1 MPNRDKYERSAV
13 SDQSVRTFNL
23 LEAPKKH
30 YGTLRN
36 YVGGEWVEPET
47 DRYLDVEDPATTE
60 TIASVPCSTKADV
73 DRAIQAAQDA
83 FWDWRSTPPVVRAR
97 YMFKIKELMEKNFE
111 ELSRITTQEHG
122 KAIDEARGET
132 RRTVETVE
140 VASGVTS
147 LMMGYNLEDGA
158 ARNIDETVVRQP
170 LGVGACITP
179 FNFPLMM
186 TGFWWPYA
194 IAAGNTFVI
203 KQSEQTPLTV
213 TRFFEILED
222 ADLPDGVMNLVHGDL
237 EASGAILDS
246 PLVQAVGFIGSS
258 PVAKLVYKRCGETGK
273 RICANGG
280 AKNFITVMPDAEIDR
295 SLSNMMASFFGCAG
309 ERCLAASVLLAVG
322 DVYDE
327 IKEKFVAAASA
338 LSTGPGLDES
348 VNVGPVISAKS
359 LDRIHGYIESGI
371 KEGADL
377 ILDGRQVEVPGFE
390 GGHYIAPT
398 VFDNCTPDMT
408 ICKDEIFGPVAMI
421 VRVKDLKEAISI
433 TNATPFG
440 NAASIYTTS
449 GRSARTFWY
458 EVQSGNIGVNL
469 GVAAPVA
476 YFPFAGQ
483 GDSHFGSTHGQRD
496 SFELFTDSKVVITR
510 W

>member
-1 MPNRDKYERSAV
+1 
-13 SDQSVRTFNL
+13 
-23 LEAPKKH
+23 
-30 YGTLRN
+30 
-36 YVGGEWVEPET
+36 
-47 DRYLDVEDPATTE
+47 
-60 TIASVPCSTKADV
+60 
-73 DRAIQAAQDA
+73 
-83 FWDWRSTPPVVRAR
+83 
-97 YMFKIKELMEKNFE
+97 
-111 ELSRITTQEHG
+111 
-122 KAIDEARGET
+122 
-132 RRTVETVE
+132 
-140 VASGVTS
+140 
-147 LMMGYNLEDGA
+147 
-158 ARNIDETVVRQP
+158 
-170 LGVGACITP
+170 
-179 FNFPLMM
+179 MM

-377 ILDGRQVEVPGFE
+377 ILDGRHVEVPGFE

-408 ICKDEIFGPVAMI
+408 IC
-421 VRVKDLKEAISI
+421 KDLKEAISI

>member
-1 MPNRDKYERSAV
+1 M
-13 SDQSVRTFNL
+13 SDQAKRTFSL

-36 YVGGEWVEPET
+36 FVDGEWVEPQT
-47 DRYLDVEDPATTE
+47 DRYLDVEDPATGE
-60 TIASVPCSTKADV
+60 TIASVPCSTKADT

-97 YMFKIKELMEKNFE
+97 YMYKIRELLEKNFE

-132 RRTVETVE
+132 RRTVECVE
-140 VASGVTS
+140 VATGVTS

-158 ARNIDETVVRQP
+158 AKNIDETMVRQP

-179 FNFPLMM
+179 YNFPFMM

-203 KQSEQTPLTV
+203 KQSHQTPITI

-222 ADLPDGVMNLVHGDL
+222 ADLPDGVMNLVQGDRVV
-237 EASGAILDS
+237 GDAILES
-246 PLVQAVGFIGSS
+246 PLVRAVGFIGST
-258 PVAKLVYKRCGETGK
+258 PVAKQIYKRCGETGK

-295 SLSNMMASFFGCAG
+295 QISNMMASFFGCAG
-309 ERCLAASVLLAVG
+309 QRCLAASVLLAVG

-327 IKEKFVAAASA
+327 IKEKFLAAAGA
-338 LSTGPGLDES
+338 LRTGPGLDES
-348 VNVGPVISAKS
+348 VNVGPVISAKHLAS
-359 LDRIHGYIESGI
+359 IHGYIETGI

-377 ILDGRQVEVPGFE
+377 LLDGRQVEVPGFE

-398 VFDNCTPDMT
+398 VFENCTPDMT
-408 ICKDEIFGPVAMI
+408 ICKDEIFGPVAMLA
-421 VRVKDLKEAISI
+421 RVKDLKEAISI
-433 TNATPFG
+433 TNGTQFG

-458 EVQSGNIGVNL
+458 EVDSGNIGVNL
-469 GVAAPVA
+469 GVAAPVS
-476 YFPFAGQ
+476 YFPFAGMKE
-483 GDSHFGSTHGQRD
+483 SHFGSTHGQRD
-496 SFELFTDSKVVITR
+496 SFELFTDCKVVITR

>member
-1 MPNRDKYERSAV
+1 M
-13 SDQSVRTFNL
+13 SDQPKRTFNL

-47 DRYLDVEDPATTE
+47 ERYLDVEDPATGE
-60 TIASVPCSTKADV
+60 TIASVPCSTTADAE
-73 DRAIQAAQDA
+73 RAIQAAQDA
-83 FWDWRSTPPVVRAR
+83 FWEWRCTPPVVRAR
-97 YMFKIKELMEKNFE
+97 YLFKIRDLLEKNFE
-111 ELSRITTQEHG
+111 ELARITTQEHG

-140 VASGVTS
+140 VATGVTS

-158 ARNIDETVVRQP
+158 AKGIDETVVRQP

-179 FNFPLMM
+179 FNFPFMM

-194 IAAGNTFVI
+194 IAAGNTFVV
-203 KQSEQTPLTV
+203 KQSEQTPLTI
-213 TRFFEILED
+213 TRFFEILEE
-222 ADLPDGVMNLVHGDL
+222 ADLPEGVMNLVHGDL
-237 EASGAILDS
+237 VASEAILAS
-246 PLVQAVGFIGSS
+246 PLVKAIGFIGSS
-258 PVAKLVYKRCGETGK
+258 PVAKLIYKRCGETGK
-273 RICANGG
+273 RVCANGG
-280 AKNFITVMPDAEIDR
+280 AKNFLTIMPDAEIDR
-295 SLSNMMASFFGCAG
+295 SLSNMMASFFGCSG
-309 ERCLAASVLLAVG
+309 QRCLAGSVLLAVG
-322 DVYDE
+322 DIYDE
-327 IKEKFVAAASA
+327 LKEKFVAAASA

-348 VNVGPVISAKS
+348 INVGPVISARS
-359 LDRIHGYIESGI
+359 LERIHGYIESGL

-377 ILDGRQVEVPGFE
+377 ILDGRQVEVPGFA
-390 GGHYIAPT
+390 GGHYVAPT

-421 VRVKDLKEAISI
+421 VRVKNLQEALSI
-433 TNATPFG
+433 TNDTPFG

-483 GDSHFGSTHGQRD
+483 KDSHFGSTHGQRD
-496 SFELFTDSKVVITR
+496 AFELFTDSKVVITR